1 MQKAVAPDGQR
12 QQPPGLIDEPDRRL
26 PMQGLVAVV
35 GVGASGQG
43 RRGAFVDAASGQTA
57 QASGPM
63 SAPWLT
69 RSAPAAVTTAAG
81 QSGSRASSGCS
92 ATVRAAAGASGA
104 GSGTASVDREAG
116 RCRCAAARRG
126 GRRTRAPRR
135 RRGPGCGRRTP
146 PTCADR
152 SSRCRPRARP
162 ASTPSASPGPA
173 PAPPP
178 RRGGPAGGRARRRSS
193 WPNRPAASAAAC
205 RAARPARSR
214 RRASRSAGT
223 GAGGPSGSPCA
234 IAGRG
239 GEAEAHRGAIALVVA
254 GQVRRQPGGAA
265 DDDHDDTA
273 GQGIERAGVADAA
286 FVEDAAD
293 AADDVVRGRPF
304 RLVDDDQARRGP
316 RRAGRRAP
324 TGSRAR

>member
-1 MQKAVAPDGQR
+1 MADA
-12 QQPPGLIDEPDRRL
+12 
-26 PMQGLVAVV
+26 
-35 GVGASGQG
+35 VGAGGRDDGGRPVGEQGVERPQRDRQG
-43 RRGAFVDAASGQTA
+43 RGGR
-57 QASGPM
+57 
-63 SAPWLT
+63 
-69 RSAPAAVTTAAG
+69 
-81 QSGSRASSGCS
+81 
-92 ATVRAAAGASGA
+92 VRCG
-104 GSGTASVDREAG
+104 GSGTASSIVKR

-126 GRRTRAPRR
+126 GRRSRAPRR

-178 RRGGPAGGRARRRSS
+178 RRAGPADGRARRRSS

-286 FVEDAAD
+286 FAEDAAD
-293 AADDVVRGRPF
+293 AGDDVVRGRPL
-304 RLVDDDQARRGP
+304 RLVDDDQAGEVRDG
-316 RRAGRRAP
+316 RAGRPRRDRHVAANHAP
-324 TGSRAR
+324 GPARPRARGSGGRRRRGGPPPGRRGA